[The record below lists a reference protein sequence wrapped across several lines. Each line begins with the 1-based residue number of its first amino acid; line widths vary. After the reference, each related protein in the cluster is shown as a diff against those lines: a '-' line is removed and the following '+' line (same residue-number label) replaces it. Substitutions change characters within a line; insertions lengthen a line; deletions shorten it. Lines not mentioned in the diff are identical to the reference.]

1 MNDLN
6 YHHLRYF
13 WTVAR
18 EGGVSRAARRLGVSQ
33 PAVSAQIRS
42 LERALG
48 ERLFKRRGRILV
60 LTDFGDLVQGY
71 AEKIFTLGG
80 ELGDVARGR
89 PAGRPLR
96 LVVGINHGMPK
107 LVVTRLLEPALR
119 LPQPVRIVV
128 RDDRSDR
135 LLAGLEADE
144 FDLVLSDAPAS
155 PTRVRVFNHLLGS
168 CGVTIFGT
176 PELLEQHPARFP
188 QMLDGA
194 SFLLPTEGTTLR
206 SSLEQWFGDHGIQPR
221 IVAEI
226 ADTTVLRG
234 FGSLGAGFFATP
246 SPVHE
251 EVTRIHGVRAV
262 GKMDGVKENFY
273 AISVERRVKHPAV
286 LAITQGAR
294 RDFFA

>member
-1 MNDLN
+1 MDDLN

-107 LVVTRLLEPALR
+107 LVVTRLP
-119 LPQPVRIVV
+119 
-128 RDDRSDR
+128 DR